1 VLKDK
6 ILSFLKQLADK
17 AKPIIDKAR
26 PIVDKG
32 LRFGGHRLQVA
43 FASASGLYWN
53 LSPQNRQRVRLAA
66 VAFTILSLGIVLG
79 RITNVNRTVKIEA
92 SDKAL
97 KVDKSGI
104 LELKLPGIKL
114 NPEIYTFQTAIKAQ
128 VPVDIKVPGRLA
140 FNAEKSKVLSAR
152 APGRVERIYAFDGAE
167 VNIGSPVVELYS
179 PEFISA
185 QQEYLLSSKTAKVL
199 ESTRT
204 MSDLLGDARITQ
216 QAAANRMRNLGAG
229 DADIRSIETTGRTQ
243 ANLIMRAPLKGVV
256 VKRNVEPGSAVSA
269 GDVIATLAD
278 PKQLWF
284 LGNVFEQDF
293 RFVKPGQ
300 KMVLQVEAYPG
311 KEFVAY
317 ANYVAPTVDPQTR
330 ALLIRADIEN
340 NDDLLR
346 PDMYASAKLTT
357 GMADAIVVPQT
368 AVVRIREMRYIII
381 KVGDEAYRRLPV
393 KGYDLNS
400 KTFAI
405 TQGVEPGSR
414 ILAEGAVLLNDRF
427 AKQED

>member
-1 VLKDK
+1 MKDK
-6 ILSFLKQLADK
+6 ILSFLKQLGDK
-17 AKPIIDKAR
+17 AKPIAEKAMH
-26 PIVDKG
+26 
-32 LRFGGHRLQVA
+32 FGGHRLHVA
-43 FASASGLYWN
+43 LASIAGLYWN
-53 LSPQNRQRVRLAA
+53 LSPQNRYRVRLAA
-66 VAFTILSLGIVLG
+66 FAFAILSMGIVLG
-79 RITNVNRTVKIEA
+79 RITNVNRNVKIEA

-97 KVDKSGI
+97 KIEKSGV
-104 LELKLPGIKL
+104 LELRLPGVKL
-114 NPEIYTFQTAIKAQ
+114 NPEIYIFQTAEKVQ
-128 VPVDIKVPGRLA
+128 VSVDIKVPGRLA

-167 VNIGSPVVELYS
+167 INIGSPIVELYS

-185 QQEYLLSSKTAKVL
+185 QQEYLLSSKTARVL
-199 ESTRT
+199 ESSKT
-204 MSDLLGDARITQ
+204 MGDLLGDARITQ

-229 DADIRSIETTGRTQ
+229 DGDIRTIEATGKTQ
-243 ANLIMRAPLKGVV
+243 SNLVMRSPLKGVV
-256 VKRNVEPGSAVSA
+256 VKRNVEPGSAVDS

-284 LGNVFEQDF
+284 LGNVFEQDL
-293 RFVKPGQ
+293 RLIKSGQ
-300 KMVLQVEAYPG
+300 KIVLQVEAYPD

-317 ANYVAPTVDPQTR
+317 ANYIAPAIDPQTR
-330 ALLIRADIEN
+330 ALLIRADIDN
-340 NDDLLR
+340 HDDLLR

-368 AVVRIREMRYIII
+368 AVVRIREMRYVIIRA
-381 KVGDEAYRRLPV
+381 GDEVYRRIPV

-400 KTFAI
+400 KAFAI
-405 TQGVEPGSR
+405 TSGIEPGSR

>member
-1 VLKDK
+1 MKDK
-6 ILSFLKQLADK
+6 ILSFLKPLADI
-17 AKPIIDKAR
+17 ARSVIDK
-26 PIVDKG
+26 V
-32 LRFGGHRLQVA
+32 LQFGGRQLLVV

-79 RITNVNRTVKIEA
+79 RLTDVNRSVKIEV

-97 KVDKSGI
+97 KVEKSGI
-104 LELKLPGIKL
+104 LELKLPGVKL
-114 NPEIYTFQTAIKAQ
+114 NSEIYIFQDAQKVQ
-128 VPVDIKVPGRLA
+128 VPIDIKVPGRLA

-152 APGRVERIYAFDGAE
+152 APGRVERIYAFDGVE

-179 PEFISA
+179 PEFVSA
-185 QQEYLLSSKTAKVL
+185 QQEYLLSSKTVKVL
-199 ESTRT
+199 ESSKT

-216 QAAANRMRNLGAG
+216 QAAANRMRNLGAS
-229 DADIRSIETTGRTQ
+229 DSDITSIESTGKTQ
-243 ANLIMRAPLKGVV
+243 SNLVMRSPIKGVV
-256 VKRNVEPGSAVSA
+256 VKRNVEPGSAVSS
-269 GDVIATLAD
+269 GDVIVTLAD

-293 RFVKPGQ
+293 RFIKPGQ
-300 KMVLQVEAYPG
+300 KMVLHVEAHPD
-311 KEFVAY
+311 KEFIAY
-317 ANYVAPTVDPQTR
+317 ANYISPAIDPQSR
-330 ALLIRADIEN
+330 ALLIRADIL
-340 NDDLLR
+340 NDGNLLR
-346 PDMYASAKLTT
+346 PDMFASAKLTT

-381 KVGDEAYRRLPV
+381 KVGDESYRRLPV

-405 TQGVEPGSR
+405 TEGVEPGSR
-414 ILAEGAVLLNDRF
+414 ILSQGTVLLNDRF

>member
-1 VLKDK
+1 MKDQ
-6 ILSFLKQLADK
+6 ILSFLKQLAEK
-17 AKPIIDKAR
+17 VKPITDK
-26 PIVDKG
+26 V
-32 LRFGGHRLQVA
+32 LHFGGHRIGLA
-43 FASASGLYWN
+43 LSSTAGLYWN
-53 LSPQNRQRVRLAA
+53 LSPHNRQRVRLAA

-97 KVDKSGI
+97 KVEKSGV
-104 LELKLPGIKL
+104 LELKLAGVKL
-114 NPEIYTFQTAIKAQ
+114 NPEIYIFQTAIKVQ
-128 VPVDIKVPGRLA
+128 VPVDIKVTGRLA

-152 APGRVERIYAFDGAE
+152 APGRVERIYAFDGAQ

-179 PEFISA
+179 PEFLSA
-185 QQEYLLSSKTAKVL
+185 QQEYLLSSKTAQVL
-199 ESTRT
+199 ESSKT

-229 DADIRSIETTGRTQ
+229 DGDIKAIETTGKTQ
-243 ANLIMRAPLKGVV
+243 SNLVMRSPLKGVV
-256 VKRNVEPGSAVSA
+256 IKRNVEPGSAVSS

-293 RFVKPGQ
+293 RLIKAGQ
-300 KMVLQVEAYPG
+300 KIVLQVEAYPD
-311 KEFVAY
+311 KDFVAY
-317 ANYVAPTVDPQTR
+317 ANYIAPTVDSQTR
-330 ALLIRADIEN
+330 ALLIRADIDN
-340 NDDLLR
+340 QDDLLR

-357 GMADAIVVPQT
+357 GMADAIAVPQT
-368 AVVRIREMRYIII
+368 AVIRIREMRYIII
-381 KVGDEAYRRLPV
+381 KAGDEVYRRLPV

-405 TQGVEPGSR
+405 TEGVEPGSI
-414 ILAEGAVLLNDRF
+414 ILAQGAVLLNDRF

>member
-1 VLKDK
+1 MKDQ

-17 AKPIIDKAR
+17 AKPFIDKAK
-26 PIVDKG
+26 PIVNKG
-32 LRFGGHRLQVA
+32 LRFGGHYLQVA
-43 FASASGLYWN
+43 FASISGLYWN
-53 LSPQNRQRVRLAA
+53 LSPQNRQRVRLVA
-66 VAFTILSLGIVLG
+66 VAFAILSIGIVLG

-114 NPEIYTFQTAIKAQ
+114 NPEIYTFQTAIKVE

-185 QQEYLLSSKTAKVL
+185 QQEYLLSSKTVKVL
-199 ESTRT
+199 ESTKT

-229 DADIRSIETTGRTQ
+229 DVDIRSIETTGRTQ
-243 ANLIMRAPLKGVV
+243 NNLIMRAPLKGVV
-256 VKRNVEPGSAVSA
+256 VKRNVEPGSAVSS

-330 ALLIRADIEN
+330 ALLIRADIDN
-340 NDDLLR
+340 DDDLLR

-368 AVVRIREMRYIII
+368 AVVRIREMRYVII

-405 TQGVEPGSR
+405 TEGVEPGAR

>member
-6 ILSFLKQLADK
+6 ILSFLNKLAVRAKPVVDK
-17 AKPIIDKAR
+17 A
-26 PIVDKG
+26 
-32 LRFGGHRLQVA
+32 LHFGGHRLQVA
-43 FASASGLYWN
+43 LASVGALYWN
-53 LSPQNRQRVRLAA
+53 LSPQNRYRMRLAA
-66 VAFTILSLGIVLG
+66 FAFAILSMGIVLG
-79 RITNVNRTVKIEA
+79 RITNVNRNVKIEA

-97 KVDKSGI
+97 KVEKSGV
-104 LELKLPGIKL
+104 LELKLPGVRL
-114 NPEIYTFQTAIKAQ
+114 NPDIYIFQTAEKVQ

-140 FNAEKSKVLSAR
+140 FNAEKSKVLAAR

-167 VNIGSPVVELYS
+167 VNVGSPVVELYS
-179 PEFISA
+179 PEFLSA

-199 ESTRT
+199 EGSKT

-216 QAAANRMRNLGAG
+216 QAAANRIRNLGAG
-229 DADIRSIETTGRTQ
+229 EGDIKALETTGKTQ
-243 ANLIMRAPLKGVV
+243 ANLIMRSPIKGVV
-256 VKRNVEPGSAVSA
+256 VKRNVEPGAAVSS

-284 LGNVFEQDF
+284 MGNVFEQDL
-293 RFVKPGQ
+293 RLIKQGQ
-300 KMVLQVEAYPG
+300 KMVLHVEAYPD

-317 ANYVAPTVDPQTR
+317 ANYIAPTIDSQTR
-330 ALLIRADIEN
+330 ALLIRAEIEN

-346 PDMYASAKLTT
+346 PDMYASARLTT

-368 AVVRIREMRYIII
+368 AVVRIREMRYVIV

-405 TQGVEPGSR
+405 TEGVEPGSR

>member
-1 VLKDK
+1 MKDK
-6 ILSFLKQLADK
+6 ILSFLKQLA
-17 AKPIIDKAR
+17 DKAR

>member
-1 VLKDK
+1 MKDK
-6 ILSFLKQLADK
+6 ILSFLKQLAIK
-17 AKPIIDKAR
+17 VKPIFDK
-26 PIVDKG
+26 V
-32 LRFGGHRLQVA
+32 LHFGGQRLHLVLASVA
-43 FASASGLYWN
+43 GLYWN
-53 LSPQNRQRVRLAA
+53 LSPQNRHRMRLAA
-66 VAFTILSLGIVLG
+66 FAFAILSVGIVVG
-79 RITNVNRTVKIEA
+79 RISNVNRNVKIEA

-97 KVDKSGI
+97 KVEKSGI

-114 NPEIYTFQTAIKAQ
+114 NPDIYIFQTAEKVQ

-167 VNIGSPVVELYS
+167 VNVGSPIVELYS
-179 PEFISA
+179 PEFLSA

-199 ESTRT
+199 EASKT

-229 DADIRSIETTGRTQ
+229 DGDIKAIETTGKTQ
-243 ANLIMRAPLKGVV
+243 NNLVMRSPLKGVV
-256 VKRNVEPGSAVSA
+256 VKRNVEPGSAVNS

-284 LGNVFEQDF
+284 LGNVFEQDL
-293 RFVKPGQ
+293 RLIKPGQ
-300 KMVLQVEAYPG
+300 KMVLHVEAYPD

-317 ANYVAPTVDPQTR
+317 ANYIAPTIDPQTR
-330 ALLIRADIEN
+330 ALLVRAEIEN

-368 AVVRIREMRYIII
+368 AVVRIREMRYVII

-405 TQGVEPGSR
+405 TEGVEPGAH

>member
-1 VLKDK
+1 MKDK
-6 ILSFLKQLADK
+6 LIHLYKRAIAEAQKLQAKLASRI
-17 AKPIIDKAR
+17 AANTNEIHRSYWALPPETRAR
-26 PIVDKG
+26 LRLVIVCVSV
-32 LRFGGHRLQVA
+32 LM
-43 FASASGLYWN
+43 
-53 LSPQNRQRVRLAA
+53 
-66 VAFTILSLGIVLG
+66 LGIAIGLFV
-79 RITNVNRTVKIEA
+79 NVNRPVKLEK
-92 SDKAL
+92 SDKL
-97 KVDKSGI
+97 VKVESTGAM
-104 LELKLPGIKL
+104 ELKLPGVEL
-114 NPEIYTFQTAIKAQ
+114 NPNIYVFQDATLVT
-128 VPVDIKVPGRLA
+128 VPVELKVPGRLA

-167 VNIGSPVVELYS
+167 VNIGSPIAEIYS
-179 PEFISA
+179 PEFVSA
-185 QQEYLLSSKTAKVL
+185 QQEYLLSSKMAKVL
-199 ESTRT
+199 EANKT

-229 DADIRSIETTGRTQ
+229 DGDIKAIETTGKTQ
-243 ANLIMRAPLKGVV
+243 NNLVMRSPLKGVV
-256 VKRNVEPGSAVSA
+256 VKRNVEPGSALSS

-293 RFVKPGQ
+293 RLIKPGQ
-300 KMVLQVEAYPG
+300 KMVLQVEAYPD

-317 ANYVAPTVDPQTR
+317 ANYVAPTIDPQTR

-368 AVVRIREMRYIII
+368 AVVRIREMRYVIV
-381 KVGDEAYRRLPV
+381 KAGDEVYRRLPV

-400 KTFAI
+400 KAFAI
-405 TQGVEPGSR
+405 TEGVEPGSR
-414 ILAEGAVLLNDRF
+414 VLAEGAVLLNDRF

>member
-1 VLKDK
+1 MKDQ

-17 AKPIIDKAR
+17 AKPVTDKA
-26 PIVDKG
+26 
-32 LRFGGHRLQVA
+32 LRFGGQRLLLA
-43 FASASGLYWN
+43 FASVAGLYWN
-53 LSPQNRQRVRLAA
+53 LSPQNRSRVRLAA
-66 VAFTILSLGIVLG
+66 VAFAILSIGIVLG
-79 RITNVNRTVKIEA
+79 RITNVNRNVKIEA

-97 KVDKSGI
+97 KVEKSGI
-104 LELKLPGIKL
+104 LELKLAGIKL
-114 NPEIYTFQTAIKAQ
+114 NPEVYVFQTAEKVQ
-128 VPVDIKVPGRLA
+128 VPIDIKVTGRLA

-152 APGRVERIYAFDGAE
+152 APGRVERIYAFDGAQ
-167 VNIGSPVVELYS
+167 VNIGSPVAELYS
-179 PEFISA
+179 PDFLSA
-185 QQEYLLSSKTAKVL
+185 QQEYLLSSKTARVL
-199 ESTRT
+199 ESSKT

-229 DADIRSIETTGRTQ
+229 DGDIKAIELTGKTQSNLVMRS
-243 ANLIMRAPLKGVV
+243 PLKGVV
-256 VKRNVEPGSAVSA
+256 VKRSVEPGTAVNA

-284 LGNVFEQDF
+284 LGNVFEQDV
-293 RFVKPGQ
+293 RLIKPGQ
-300 KMVLQVEAYPG
+300 KIVLRVEAYPD

-317 ANYVAPTVDPQTR
+317 ANYIAPTIDPQTR
-330 ALLIRADIEN
+330 ALLVRAEIEN

-368 AVVRIREMRYIII
+368 AVVRIREMRYVII

-400 KTFAI
+400 KAFAI
-405 TQGVEPGSR
+405 TEGVEPGAR
-414 ILAEGAVLLNDRF
+414 VLAEGAVLLNDRF

>member
-1 VLKDK
+1 MKDK

-17 AKPIIDKAR
+17 AKPIVDKA
-26 PIVDKG
+26 
-32 LRFGGHRLQVA
+32 LHFGGRRLHVA
-43 FASASGLYWN
+43 LASVAGLYWN
-53 LSPQNRQRVRLAA
+53 LSPQNRYRVRLATF
-66 VAFTILSLGIVLG
+66 AFAILSVGIVVG
-79 RITNVNRTVKIEA
+79 RITNVNRNVKIEA

-97 KVDKSGI
+97 KVEKSGI

-114 NPEIYTFQTAIKAQ
+114 NPEIYIFQTAEKVQ

-152 APGRVERIYAFDGAE
+152 APGRVEHIYAFDGAE
-167 VNIGSPVVELYS
+167 VNIGSPIVELYS
-179 PEFISA
+179 PEFSSA
-185 QQEYLLSSKTAKVL
+185 QQEYLLSSKMAKVL
-199 ESTRT
+199 ETNKT

-229 DADIRSIETTGRTQ
+229 DGDIKAIETTGKTQ
-243 ANLIMRAPLKGVV
+243 NNLVMRSPLKGVV
-256 VKRNVEPGSAVSA
+256 VKRNVEPGSTLNS

-293 RFVKPGQ
+293 RLIKPGQ
-300 KMVLQVEAYPG
+300 KMVLQVEAYPD

-317 ANYVAPTVDPQTR
+317 ANYVAPTIDPQTR

-340 NDDLLR
+340 DDDLLR

-368 AVVRIREMRYIII
+368 AVVRIREMRYVIV
-381 KVGDEAYRRLPV
+381 KAGDEVYRRLPV

-400 KTFAI
+400 KAFAI
-405 TQGVEPGSR
+405 TEGVEPGSR

>member
-1 VLKDK
+1 MLKDK
-6 ILSFLKQLADK
+6 ILSVLKQLGDK
-17 AKPIIDKAR
+17 AKPIADKAMH
-26 PIVDKG
+26 
-32 LRFGGHRLQVA
+32 FGGHRLHVA
-43 FASASGLYWN
+43 LASVAGLYWN
-53 LSPQNRQRVRLAA
+53 LSPQNRHRVRLAA
-66 VAFTILSLGIVLG
+66 FAFAILSMGIVLG
-79 RITNVNRTVKIEA
+79 RITNVNRNVKIEA

-97 KVDKSGI
+97 KVEKSGI

-114 NPEIYTFQTAIKAQ
+114 NPEIYIFQTAEKVQ

-167 VNIGSPVVELYS
+167 INIGSPIVELYS
-179 PEFISA
+179 PEFLSA
-185 QQEYLLSSKTAKVL
+185 QQEYLLSSKTARVL
-199 ESTRT
+199 ETSKT

-229 DADIRSIETTGRTQ
+229 DGDIRAIEATGRTQ
-243 ANLIMRAPLKGVV
+243 SNLVMRSPLKGVV
-256 VKRNVEPGSAVSA
+256 VKRNVEPGSAVNS

-284 LGNVFEQDF
+284 LGNVFEQDL
-293 RFVKPGQ
+293 RLIKQGQ
-300 KMVLQVEAYPG
+300 KMVLHVEAYPD

-317 ANYVAPTVDPQTR
+317 ANYVAPAIDPQTR

-340 NDDLLR
+340 DDDLLR

-368 AVVRIREMRYIII
+368 AVVRIREMRYVIV
-381 KVGDEAYRRLPV
+381 KAGDEVYRRLPV

-405 TQGVEPGSR
+405 TEGVEPGSR

>member
-1 VLKDK
+1 MKDQ
-6 ILSFLKQLADK
+6 ILSFLKQLSAK
-17 AKPIIDKAR
+17 ASPSLQ
-26 PIVDKG
+26 KG
-32 LRFGGHRLQVA
+32 LNFIGHHLQVA
-43 FASASGLYWN
+43 FGATAGLYWN

-66 VAFTILSLGIVLG
+66 FAFAILAMGIVLG
-79 RITNVNRTVKIEA
+79 RITNVNRNVKIEI

-97 KVDKSGI
+97 KVEKSGV
-104 LELKLPGIKL
+104 LELKLPGVQL
-114 NPEIYTFQTAIKAQ
+114 NPAIYVFQDAQKVQ

-140 FNAEKSKVLSAR
+140 FNAEKSKILSAR

-185 QQEYLLSSKTAKVL
+185 QQEYLLSSKTAQAL
-199 ESTRT
+199 ESSKT

-229 DADIRSIETTGRTQ
+229 DADIKSIETTGKTQ
-243 ANLIMRAPLKGVV
+243 GNLVMRSPLKGVV
-256 VKRNVEPGSAVSA
+256 VKRNVEPGSALSS

-278 PKQLWF
+278 PKHLWF
-284 LGNVFEQDF
+284 LGNVFEQDY
-293 RFVKPGQ
+293 RFIKSGQ
-300 KMVLQVEAYPG
+300 KMVLQVEAYPD
-311 KEFVAY
+311 KEFIAY
-317 ANYVAPTVDPQTR
+317 ANYIAPTIDTQTR
-330 ALLIRADIEN
+330 ALLIRAEIDN
-340 NDDLLR
+340 HDDLLR
-346 PDMYASAKLTT
+346 PDMFASAKLTT
-357 GMADAIVVPQT
+357 GIADAIVVPQT

-381 KVGDEAYRRLPV
+381 KVGDETYRRLPV

-405 TQGVEPGSR
+405 TEGVEPGSR
-414 ILAEGAVLLNDRF
+414 ILAQGAVLLNDRF

>member
-1 VLKDK
+1 MKDQ

-17 AKPIIDKAR
+17 AR
-26 PIVDKG
+26 PIADKVMH
-32 LRFGGHRLQVA
+32 FGGHRLQVA
-43 FASASGLYWN
+43 LASIAGLYWN
-53 LSPQNRQRVRLAA
+53 LSPQNRHRVRLAA
-66 VAFTILSLGIVLG
+66 YAFTILSMGIVLG
-79 RITNVNRTVKIEA
+79 RITIVNRIVKIEA

-97 KVDKSGI
+97 KVEKSGI

-114 NPEIYTFQTAIKAQ
+114 NPQIYVFQTAEKIQ
-128 VPVDIKVPGRLA
+128 VPIDIKVAGRLA

-152 APGRVERIYAFDGAE
+152 APGRVEHIYAFEGAE
-167 VNIGSPVVELYS
+167 VNVGSPVVEIYS
-179 PEFISA
+179 PEFVSA
-185 QQEYLLSSKTAKVL
+185 QQEYLLSSRTAKVL
-199 ESTRT
+199 ENSKT

-216 QAAANRMRNLGAG
+216 EAAANRIRNLGAG
-229 DADIRSIETTGRTQ
+229 DGDIKAIEATGKTQ
-243 ANLIMRAPLKGVV
+243 ANLIMRSPLKGVV
-256 VKRNVEPGSAVSA
+256 VKRSVEPGSAVNS

-284 LGNVFEQDF
+284 LGNVFEQDL
-293 RFVKPGQ
+293 RLIKQGQ
-300 KMVLQVEAYPG
+300 KLTLQVEAFPD

-317 ANYVAPTVDPQTR
+317 ANYLAPAIDSQTR
-330 ALLIRADIEN
+330 ALLIRAEIEN
-340 NDDLLR
+340 TDNLLR

-368 AVVRIREMRYIII
+368 AVVRIREMRYVII
-381 KVGDEAYRRLPV
+381 KVGDETFRRIPV

-400 KTFAI
+400 KAFAI
-405 TQGVEPGSR
+405 TEGVESGSR

>member
-1 VLKDK
+1 MKDK
-6 ILSFLKQLADK
+6 IVSFLKHLADK
-17 AKPIIDKAR
+17 VKPI
-26 PIVDKG
+26 VHKG
-32 LRFGGHRLQVA
+32 QNFGGHHLKVVLAGVA
-43 FASASGLYWN
+43 GLYWN
-53 LSPQNRQRVRLAA
+53 LSRQNRYRVRLAA
-66 VAFTILSLGIVLG
+66 FAFAILSFGIVLG
-79 RITNVNRTVKIEA
+79 RITNVNRIVKIEA

-97 KVDKSGI
+97 KVEKSGI
-104 LELKLPGIKL
+104 LELKLPGVKL
-114 NPEIYTFQTAIKAQ
+114 NPEIYIFQNAEKVQ

-140 FNAEKSKVLSAR
+140 FNAEKSKILSAR

-167 VNIGSPVVELYS
+167 VNIGSPIVELYS
-179 PEFISA
+179 PEFVSA
-185 QQEYLLSSKTAKVL
+185 QQEYVLSSKMAKVL
-199 ESTRT
+199 EANKT

-229 DADIRSIETTGRTQ
+229 EGDIKAIEASGKTQ
-243 ANLIMRAPLKGVV
+243 KNLIMRSPLKGVV
-256 VKRNVEPGSAVSA
+256 VKRNVEPGSALNS

-293 RFVKPGQ
+293 RLIKPGQ
-300 KMVLQVEAYPG
+300 KMVLQVEAYPD

-317 ANYVAPTVDPQTR
+317 ANYVAPTIDPQTR

-368 AVVRIREMRYIII
+368 AVVRIREMRYVII
-381 KVGDEAYRRLPV
+381 KVGDEVYRRLPV

-405 TQGVEPGSR
+405 TEGVEPGAR